1 MLNITQEYYGEIVL
15 HIAIINRNATMVEWL
30 LGDKY
35 NRPYRE
41 QQLAAVA
48 SGHQYAPFVFSGRPC
63 YYGGTPLAFACCTNQ
78 WNIAEILLK
87 YGASI
92 DMVSRD
98 RYFPEANISSKLL
111 LNSLF

>member
-1 MLNITQEYYGEIVL
+1 LNNITQEYYGEIVL

-48 SGHQYAPFVFSGRPC
+48 SGHFFQ
-63 YYGGTPLAFACCTNQ
+63 
-78 WNIAEILLK
+78 
-87 YGASI
+87 
-92 DMVSRD
+92 M
-98 RYFPEANISSKLL
+98 
-111 LNSLF
+111 

>member
-41 QQLAAVA
+41 QQLTAAA
-48 SGHQYAPFVFSGRPC
+48 SGNFFKVY
-63 YYGGTPLAFACCTNQ
+63 
-78 WNIAEILLK
+78 I
-87 YGASI
+87 
-92 DMVSRD
+92 
-98 RYFPEANISSKLL
+98 FP
-111 LNSLF
+111 SLE